1 MVEKQKMATV
11 VSALK
16 VLQLKDLSRKSEE
29 KFRKKTLYIKKTYL
43 RLEEF

>member
-16 VLQLKDLSRKSEE
+16 VLQPKDLSSKSEE
-29 KFRKKTLYIKKTYL
+29 KFRKKLCI
-43 RLEEF
+43 